1 MEENRQRRFTDTA
14 YIQKQITADK
24 DGKTLRGDLFLPFPA
39 EGKYPL
45 VICSHVL
52 GAKRHTMHKYCRIF
66 ASHGAAAVCFDFGGC
81 GESDG
86 DPLQMSLLTEA
97 EDLKT
102 IISSACEW
110 DFVKRDMI
118 ILLGESQGGA
128 ASAISAAEMKEYV
141 KGMILCFPALNI
153 PDVFE
158 ELYPDPSSVPDSFY
172 FRWLTLG
179 KKYAEDV
186 IPVIRENDPDAV
198 IIVGTPTWSQDVDIA
213 ADNPLK
219 FDNVMYTLHFYA
231 STHKDSYRDKLKTA
245 ISKGLPVL
253 VTEYGL
259 SEASG
264 DGNIDTAE
272 AKKWLDMLDENGIS
286 YFAWSLSNKAE
297 SSALLKAGTG
307 KKSGWGNS
315 DLSKAGKWVFNQYK
329 KRNGINSVSLPGK
342 VSGLK
347 VKNKKGRKL
356 YLSWAPV
363 SEADGY
369 QVVYSTGKKFGRS
382 KKKLVK
388 GNSVTIS
395 KLKKKKTY
403 YVKLRAYKKAG
414 TSKRFGKYSAVK
426 KIKIKK

>member
-24 DGKTLRGDLFLPFPA
+24 DGKTLRGDLFLPLPA

-128 ASAISAAEMKEYV
+128 ASAIAAAEMKEYV

-186 IPVIRENDPDAV
+186 RNYDIYSVIPEYEGPVLLMHGDNDDL
-198 IIVGTPTWSQDVDIA
+198 VDISYSEKA
-213 ADNPLK
+213 AE
-219 FDNVMYTLHFYA
+219 V
-231 STHKDSYRDKLKTA
+231 YRDVSYHVIEGAGHRFRDDLFEQAEEYIFSWMKENRML
-245 ISKGLPVL
+245 LP
-253 VTEYGL
+253 ER
-259 SEASG
+259 
-264 DGNIDTAE
+264 
-272 AKKWLDMLDENGIS
+272 
-286 YFAWSLSNKAE
+286 
-297 SSALLKAGTG
+297 
-307 KKSGWGNS
+307 S
-315 DLSKAGKWVFNQYK
+315 D
-329 KRNGINSVSLPGK
+329 R
-342 VSGLK
+342 
-347 VKNKKGRKL
+347 R
-356 YLSWAPV
+356 
-363 SEADGY
+363 
-369 QVVYSTGKKFGRS
+369 
-382 KKKLVK
+382 
-388 GNSVTIS
+388 
-395 KLKKKKTY
+395 
-403 YVKLRAYKKAG
+403 
-414 TSKRFGKYSAVK
+414 
-426 KIKIKK
+426 